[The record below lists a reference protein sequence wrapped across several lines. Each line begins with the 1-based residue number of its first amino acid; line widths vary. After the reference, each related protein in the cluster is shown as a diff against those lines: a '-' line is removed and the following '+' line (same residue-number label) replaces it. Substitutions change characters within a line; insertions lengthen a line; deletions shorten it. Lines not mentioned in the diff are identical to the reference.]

1 VPKKTNETVA
11 LEIVPRDRAQ
21 QADDFKRMVEQLVEQ
36 KVAEVTHGRDAVL
49 QPWFLSSHEAA
60 WAIKRAQTVPE
71 QQKFANYFADY
82 GCMICETTTAAHRSL
97 GMCGTCYSRTVAR
110 IRSTLRKHAPSPD
123 QPQPTFTDTVE
134 LAREALGPSIKKL
147 AASTTTK
154 RSHR

>member
-1 VPKKTNETVA
+1 VPKKTNKTVA

-36 KVAEVTHGRDAVL
+36 KVAEVTHSRDAVL
-49 QPWFLSSHEAA
+49 QPWFLSREAA
-60 WAIKRAQTVPE
+60 WAIKRAQTVTE
-71 QQKFANYFADY
+71 QQKFRNFFADW
-82 GCMICETTTAAHRSL
+82 GCLVCGTTTAAHLSS
-97 GMCGTCYSRTVAR
+97 GMCGSCYSRTVQR
-110 IRSTLRKHAPSPD
+110 IRTTLRNHAPAPD
-123 QPQPTFTDTVE
+123 QPQPTFMDTMK